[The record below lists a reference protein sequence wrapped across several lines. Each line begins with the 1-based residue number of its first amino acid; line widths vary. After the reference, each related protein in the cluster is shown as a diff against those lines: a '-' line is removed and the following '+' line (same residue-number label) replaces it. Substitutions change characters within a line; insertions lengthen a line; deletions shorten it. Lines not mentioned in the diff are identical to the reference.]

1 MQSDDPCLPD
11 PSVVRARFERAAAS
25 FNEAAVLHDRVRE
38 QLLERLDVV
47 DLAPSVVLDVGAGT
61 GRAIPVLKRRF
72 PKAKLFAIDHSA
84 AMLERLPR
92 TRLGFRQR
100 RVTTVCADARKLP
113 FADGSAD
120 VVFSNLCLPWCPDP
134 DTAIAEFRRVLKPRG
149 LLLFSALGPD
159 TLRELRDAWA
169 SVDDGAH
176 VHRFYDMHDL
186 GDALVRAGL
195 GEPVMDVE
203 RFTLTYPDPEAAMK
217 ELAAL
222 GARNSARGRS
232 RGLTGR
238 RAFARFIAE
247 LDRQRDGGR
256 LALTCE
262 VVFGTAWAQ
271 AAPGRRDRAA
281 PGGEI
286 RVAVDA
292 ISNRKKNT

>member
-1 MQSDDPCLPD
+1 MRPDDPCFPD
-11 PSVVRARFERAAAS
+11 PVQVRARFERAAAT
-25 FNEAAVLHDRVRE
+25 FNDAAVLHDRVRE

-47 DLAPSVVLDVGAGT
+47 DLDPTVVLDVGAGT
-61 GRAIPVLKRRF
+61 GRAIPALKDRF
-72 PKAKLFAIDHSA
+72 RKAQLFAIDHSP
-84 AMLERLPR
+84 AMLKRLPR

-100 RVTTVCADARKLP
+100 RVTTVCADAGALP

-120 VVFSNLCLPWCPDP
+120 VVFSSLCLPWCPDP
-134 DTAIAEFRRVLKPRG
+134 DAVIAEFRRVLKPRG

-159 TLRELRDAWA
+159 TLRELREAWA
-169 SVDDGAH
+169 AVDDGAH
-176 VHRFYDMHDL
+176 VHRFYDMHDI

-203 RFTLTYPDPEAAMK
+203 RYTLTYPDPDAAMK

-222 GARNSARGRS
+222 GARNSAQGRS

-238 RAFARFIAE
+238 RRFAQFIAE
-247 LDRQRDGGR
+247 LERQRGDDR

-286 RVAVDA
+286 AIAVDA
-292 ISNRKKNT
+292 ISNRRKNR